1 VKGVF
6 FCFFSFSGSCEERG
20 REMGLL
26 DDLWKIP
33 MLALF
38 S

>member
-1 VKGVF
+1 
-6 FCFFSFSGSCEERG
+6 
-20 REMGLL
+20 MGLL